1 MAALVVAFTVG
12 LAVVPWPSN
21 GAKGPPK
28 AVIIDQLALTDPN
41 TAFVNEAGL
50 RLQAAGYAV
59 DYYPSYEVTVDFYRN
74 LPKRGYELIVIRS
87 HASQQVFE
95 RDPATGGSVEH
106 AGVALFTNERY
117 SQFTHADDQ
126 RAYRL
131 GVGSYPQL
139 GISDKYFLIGPEFVR
154 SSMRGTFEGATI
166 VLMGCGGLSTPDIAK
181 AFEARGVRQFISW
194 DTLVTAAH
202 TDAATQAL
210 LGYLVSDGLP
220 PAEAVARTMA
230 AVGTDPSYGSRL
242 LVYP

>member
-1 MAALVVAFTVG
+1 MVIALSTGMAVVFWPSERAVG
-12 LAVVPWPSN
+12 L
-21 GAKGPPK
+21 PK

-41 TAFVNEAGL
+41 QAFVNEAGL

-59 DYYPSYEVTVDFYRN
+59 DYYRSYEVTVDFYRD
-74 LPKRGYELIVIRS
+74 LPKRGYKLIVIRS

-95 RDPATGGSVEH
+95 RDPATGGPIEH
-106 AGVALFTNERY
+106 AGVALFTNEPY

-126 RAYRL
+126 RDYRL

-154 SSMRGTFEGATI
+154 SSMHGTFKDATI
-166 VLMGCGGLSTPDIAK
+166 VLMGCGGLSTPDMAR
-181 AFEARGVRQFISW
+181 AFEERGVRQFISW

-202 TDAATQAL
+202 TDAATQEL
-210 LGYLVSDGLP
+210 LGRLVSDRLS
-220 PAEAVARTMA
+220 PAEAVAQTMA
-230 AVGTDPSYGSRL
+230 AVGPDPSYGSRL